1 LERVATR
8 IHRMAY
14 IAQGTSVGDKKG
26 GRGRGSKEQGARRK
40 EEVAGVQVLQ
50 VRAAIV
56 AGQAVFGS
64 ARNTSYNRHEHH

>member
-1 LERVATR
+1 MWETKRVAE
-8 IHRMAY
+8 
-14 IAQGTSVGDKKG
+14 V
-26 GRGRGSKEQGARRK
+26 EVARSK